1 MTTGHPS
8 FSYDV
13 FLSFR
18 GEDTRTTFTD
28 HLYAALTQAGI
39 RTFRDDDAMD
49 RGRLLGP
56 ELNKAIRESAI
67 SIIVFS
73 RNYASSKWCLDEVL
87 TIIGEQERI
96 SSKHEVVPV
105 FYKVEPSDVRN
116 QTGSFAEAFG
126 GYDDMIEAETDLQ
139 KKNELLEKVKA
150 WRDSLR
156 KAGSLTGMVL
166 TANGHEAE
174 FIGKVVSVIRTKL
187 NCKLLYIEEKLV
199 GIEKNVAEIES
210 WLQDPSPN
218 AVFLFIHGMGG
229 IGKTTISK
237 CIYNSNYHEYGGS
250 CFLADIHQTS
260 KQPNGLLRLQTQ
272 LLSTLLKS
280 NKEELIW
287 NLDEGVIKVTN
298 ALHNKKVLLILDDI
312 STRQQLATLLGP
324 QQFHHGSKVIV
335 TTRHKGLFKFFEV
348 NPKVLAIQE
357 LDPYDALKL
366 FSLYAFHRDHPIEP
380 YILQS
385 NLVVHHCRGLPL
397 ALKVLGSFLYGMTL
411 DVWEDAMRKLE
422 AVPNQEIQKVLQ
434 LSFDTLDDTKDKDLF
449 LHIACFFVGED
460 KDFIV
465 KLLAECDLYPVVGI
479 KNLIDRCLLYIEDG
493 RVMMHQLI
501 KEMGQEVVRQESPKH
516 PGRRSRLWHH
526 QDSFNVLNEN
536 EGTKKVE
543 GLALDMQKIK
553 EFNSTSIVKMNS
565 GRKRSY
571 EDFSGYTNKENFK
584 VGAIEKMKN
593 LMLLQLD
600 YATFSG
606 SYKKLPKKLRLLRW
620 HGFPLKS
627 IPGDVPL
634 QKLVVLDL
642 RYSKLKEL
650 WDGYKVVGSLKILNL
665 SYSMELI
672 KTPDFD
678 GLPRLESLHLE
689 GCLSLTQICESIGYL
704 ERLVLLDISGCR
716 SLKVI
721 PCLPRSLVSLKMYG
735 CSNLGVLEQVKCLD
749 PGSLSSL
756 LVDIDVSGCNLF
768 DTSFPEDWSNLI
780 SLKFLNIS
788 QNNITSLPECVKSLP
803 SLIQLGAYACSHLE
817 SIRDLPKSVTRLN
830 TFGNTSLEIVQPTPN
845 PLTFMSTN
853 RCEKLF
859 AVEGC
864 FKLQSIKKVDR
875 KIIRYLG
882 LDLISEIGM
891 GFENAYTKVSFEFG
905 IFTTYVSGKTLPCF
919 RYKETGSTVSFR
931 VPSHPNGSR
940 TSGLNVCFMSTSNSD
955 RPIISDVEVNN
966 KTKVLVWKYNPTVQV
981 RKRKCMSNY
990 VWLSLWRIGN
1000 LLDDGDEIVVT
1011 IRLLGSDIVGGCS
1024 VELVYDDDNEVGED
1038 NQEEINEERKDTHGM
1053 SNHISWTDRLQV
1065 EISDYVHSGKTYCF
1079 KIGGPMDVPYIDGI
1093 SDLHVDWWGLRADW
1107 RCRRVLADS
1116 SLLLQVPYS

>member
-650 WDGYKVVGSLKILNL
+650 WDGYKV
-665 SYSMELI
+665 
-672 KTPDFD
+672 
-678 GLPRLESLHLE
+678 
-689 GCLSLTQICESIGYL
+689 
-704 ERLVLLDISGCR
+704 
-716 SLKVI
+716 
-721 PCLPRSLVSLKMYG
+721 
-735 CSNLGVLEQVKCLD
+735 
-749 PGSLSSL
+749 
-756 LVDIDVSGCNLF
+756 
-768 DTSFPEDWSNLI
+768 
-780 SLKFLNIS
+780 
-788 QNNITSLPECVKSLP
+788 
-803 SLIQLGAYACSHLE
+803 
-817 SIRDLPKSVTRLN
+817 
-830 TFGNTSLEIVQPTPN
+830 
-845 PLTFMSTN
+845 
-853 RCEKLF
+853 
-859 AVEGC
+859 
-864 FKLQSIKKVDR
+864 
-875 KIIRYLG
+875 
-882 LDLISEIGM
+882 
-891 GFENAYTKVSFEFG
+891 SFEFG